1 MFPYIHS
8 IYMSIKIKSIKN
20 QPTNQPTNQT
30 IKKNRSQALSRI
42 KGKCVNMGGMVY
54 WDHDLSDDNYMT

>member
-20 QPTNQPTNQT
+20 QPTDQPTNQT
-30 IKKNRSQALSRI
+30 IKKIGHRPCPESRAS
-42 KGKCVNMGGMVY
+42 V
-54 WDHDLSDDNYMT
+54 